1 MPWSCEETVLIHI
14 FCVLCKISERLI
26 LLCRETFLLQQ
37 LLSLM
42 YVYQSHVPFKT
53 AFLLENSRANLAL
66 EGFDVTQAM
75 YSSKVFFKAA
85 FLCELPAANLALV
98 PGVRMLWS
106 LAAAAALSMSRVV
119 VSVDRC

>member
-1 MPWSCEETVLIHI
+1 
-14 FCVLCKISERLI
+14 
-26 LLCRETFLLQQ
+26 
-37 LLSLM
+37 M

-75 YSSKVFFKAA
+75 YSAKVFFKAA

-98 PGVRMLWS
+98 PGVRMLRS
-106 LAAAAALSMSRVV
+106 RRSAAALSMRLVV
-119 VSVDRC
+119 VNVDR

>member
-1 MPWSCEETVLIHI
+1 
-14 FCVLCKISERLI
+14 
-26 LLCRETFLLQQ
+26 
-37 LLSLM
+37 M

-75 YSSKVFFKAA
+75 YSAKVFFKAA

-98 PGVRMLWS
+98 PGVRMLWFFPS
-106 LAAAAALSMSRVV
+106 LSMDSVV
-119 VSVDRC
+119 VSVDR